1 MLNIFMGKIV
11 LDRLP
16 KRENAGYSYTYADL
30 HMDLVDN
37 YNINDF
43 LFQKSEITD
52 IKIDYDIEAIKN
64 SLYNIFTTTPGEKIL
79 NPEFGM
85 DIRRYIFE
93 PATIDTAKEIRR
105 RIFQQIRSYEPRI
118 TLKSVDITVLE
129 DVNEFDIVI
138 YFDIPALNINNVPL
152 FGNLNSGG
160 YVFTN

>member
-16 KRENAGYSYTYADL
+16 KRENAEKTYTYADL

-37 YNINDF
+37 YNINDY

-52 IKIDYDIEAIKN
+52 FKLDYDIEAIKN

-105 RIFQQIRSYEPRI
+105 KIFQQIRSYEPRI

-129 DVNEFDIVI
+129 DVNEFDIII
-138 YFDIPALNINNVPL
+138 YFDIPALNINNIPL

-160 YVFTN
+160 YVFRN